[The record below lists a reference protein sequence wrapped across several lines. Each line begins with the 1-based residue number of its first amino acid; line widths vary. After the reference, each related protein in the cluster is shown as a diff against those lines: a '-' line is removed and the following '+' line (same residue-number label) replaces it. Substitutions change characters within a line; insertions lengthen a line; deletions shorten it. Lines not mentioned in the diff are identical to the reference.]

1 MVLNVDGEAW
11 QAVVVL
17 QISVLVELI
26 DALPEPGVE
35 ETIVDQVQS
44 EKVVLDVQDVDV
56 DVDEVEESDSEDEL
70 SSSFSSLVFSSIS
83 VTISPSSSKYSV
95 PFSTS
100 LWISSVTSSASGGI
114 TSSISDAIGF
124 TQLIA
129 APAISFALPTVAPAA
144 CEARSLTALN
154 RSARLLLDPAQGDL
168 LESKFV
174 LER

>member
-70 SSSFSSLVFSSIS
+70 SSSSSSSSSSSFSSLVFSSIS

-100 LWISSVTSSASGGI
+100 L
-114 TSSISDAIGF
+114 
-124 TQLIA
+124 
-129 APAISFALPTVAPAA
+129 
-144 CEARSLTALN
+144 
-154 RSARLLLDPAQGDL
+154 
-168 LESKFV
+168 
-174 LER
+174 